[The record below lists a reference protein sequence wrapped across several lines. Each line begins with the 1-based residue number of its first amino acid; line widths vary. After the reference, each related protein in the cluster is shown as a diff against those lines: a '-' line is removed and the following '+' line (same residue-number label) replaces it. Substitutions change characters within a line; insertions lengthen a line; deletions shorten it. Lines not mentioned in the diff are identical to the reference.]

1 MNTKIFSRIAIA
13 AGLMLAACTTE
24 DVIDINPAERP
35 EASDIDAV
43 ITVDQS
49 TNEVTFTLN
58 NPGVM
63 PVWKIYTAGDKPKIS
78 TVNGYHDIVTVAGT
92 YLVEVQMSNRH
103 GVSQGSKVYEFTLNN
118 TLVDFTPYMRRLTG
132 GESKTWQIA
141 ADKPGHL
148 GCGEP
153 GSDGLGWWSAQANEK
168 AGTGLY
174 ENRFIFADNG
184 QSSAGLY
191 TYDPGTSGTVYV
203 NTGITSLPPYS
214 ASNPGDG
221 VDYSAPAQL
230 QETTFEL
237 TVEGTDLYLN
247 FPAGT
252 LLGYLPHVDAYNQPK
267 FKVHSMT
274 NDQID
279 LSISNND
286 IVWHYILSTGGEP
299 PFTGFKYDS
308 EFNLWKSAT
317 VADPTFFYAPGWSQ
331 IADPAWSLDG
341 AAYTVTLTDATSD
354 TWQAQM
360 FLATDIVSS
369 SASHYDFSA
378 VFNASE
384 NHNNVTVKLV
394 HESDDNVFYFA
405 ENIKLKA
412 YEDYVFYMSD
422 MPGLDIN
429 GLRLVL
435 DFGGNAAGTVVTIS
449 NIVFKDHANDDG
461 TVLPS
466 VDPEPDV
473 EWCDPLSSQNL
484 WYGVT
489 YDPTF
494 FYAPNWAEIEAPAF
508 TDNGSLVYTIA
519 LPEATSDQWQA
530 QVRLHTDL
538 ATSSDKRYDFRLT
551 INSNTDHNGITVK
564 LTQEDDDNI
573 FYMAD
578 RVKVTAYDDCT
589 FKWTGM
595 EGLDIP
601 KLKLVFDFGGNAA
614 GTNVTISNVILQEH
628 IGE

>member
-1 MNTKIFSRIAIA
+1 MNTKIFSRLAIA

-24 DVIDINPAERP
+24 DVIDINPAARP
-35 EASDIDAV
+35 EAADIDAV
-43 ITVDQS
+43 ITVDQT

-92 YLVEVQMSNRH
+92 YMVEVQMANHH
-103 GVSQGSKVYEFTLNN
+103 GVSQGSKVYEFTLDN

-132 GESKTWQIA
+132 GGTKTWQIA

-184 QSSAGLY
+184 QTSSGLY

-221 VDYSAPAQL
+221 VDYAAPAQL
-230 QETTFEL
+230 QETTFEI

-252 LLGYLPHVDAYNQPK
+252 LLGYIPNVDAYNTPK
-267 FKVHSMT
+267 FKIHSMT

-279 LSISNND
+279 LSIANND
-286 IVWHYILSTGGEP
+286 IVWHYTLSTGGEP

-308 EFNLWKSAT
+308 QFNLWKSAT
-317 VADPTFFYAPGWSQ
+317 VNDPTFWYAPGWAQ

-341 AAYTVTLTDATSD
+341 ATYKVTLPEATTDQ
-354 TWQAQM
+354 WQAQM
-360 FLATDIVSS
+360 LILTGMSS
-369 SASHYDFSA
+369 TSASNYDFS
-378 VFNASE
+378 VVLNSSE
-384 NHNNVTVKLV
+384 NHPGVTVKLV
-394 HESDDNVFYFA
+394 KEGDDNVFYFA
-405 ENIKLKA
+405 ERIKLKA

-422 MPGLDIN
+422 MPGLDIEQ
-429 GLRLVL
+429 LKLVF
-435 DFGGNAAGTVVTIS
+435 DFGGNAAGTVITAS

-466 VDPEPDV
+466 VDPEPTVD
-473 EWCDPLSSQNL
+473 WCDPLSDLNL
-484 WYGVT
+484 WRGAT
-489 YDPTF
+489 YTATY
-494 FYAPNWAEIEAPAF
+494 FYAPGWAQIADPAF
-508 TDNGSLVYTIA
+508 TDNGSLVYTVA
-519 LPEATSDQWQA
+519 LPEATTDQWQA
-530 QVRLHTDL
+530 QVLLHSDL
-538 ATSSDKRYDFRLT
+538 STSADKRYDFRLT
-551 INSNTDHNGITVK
+551 INSTTDHNGITVK
-564 LTQEDDDNI
+564 LTKEDDDNI

-589 FKWTGM
+589 FQWVGLD
-595 EGLDIP
+595 GLDID

-614 GTNVTISNVILQEH
+614 NTNVTISNVILQEH
-628 IGE
+628 VGE